1 MKHTLTLKLVEGDPK
16 VWREKEDSIHGTLEA
31 SGCIITDVSYP
42 SNNIKNLTVES
53 DNPVAYTKA
62 VLATACE
69 TKKLGLVVEC
79 LNGEVVKKT
88 SEDMLEVI
96 KEYKES
102 CQCGF
107 EEAPKL
113 VRAS

>member
-1 MKHTLTLKLVEGDPK
+1 MKHTLTLKLIEGDPR
-16 VWREKEDSIHGTLEA
+16 VWREKEDCIHGTLKS

-42 SNNIKNLTVES
+42 SYNIKNMTVES

-62 VLATACE
+62 ILTTACE
-69 TKKLGLVVEC
+69 AKKLGLVVEC

-102 CQCGF
+102 CQCGC